1 MKKLLVTGAT
11 GNVGSELIRQ
21 LALDKHPLE
30 VIAAVRD
37 PQKVSSSISNA
48 DDGLRAL
55 DMTDESTFK
64 SCLSG
69 IDLLFLVRPP
79 QLSQAKKHFKPFMD
93 AAEAAGVKHV
103 VFLSVQGAA
112 ENSMIPHHMIEKIIE
127 ESTMT
132 YTFLRPAYFMQNF
145 LTTLKKDLVEN
156 SMIYLPAG
164 TAKFSIIDVRDLAAV
179 AAEVVKR
186 PGEHSNR
193 AYDLTNN
200 ELLSFEDMAQ
210 QLSEVLGRNIRYSS
224 PSLFHFYLHKKKEG
238 EPLAYILVMIML
250 HYLPRY
256 SAPPGLSSFVEEIT
270 GKEARSFRQFAE
282 EHRAKMISAETA
294 TVNS

>member
-21 LALDKHPLE
+21 LALDKHHLE
-30 VIAAVRD
+30 VIAAVRN
-37 PQKVSSSISNA
+37 PQKVPSFINNA
-48 DDGLRAL
+48 VDGLRVL
-55 DMTDESTFK
+55 DMTVESTFN

-69 IDLLFLVRPP
+69 IDILFLVRPP

-127 ESTMT
+127 ESSMT

-156 SMIYLPAG
+156 SIIYLPAG

-193 AYDLTNN
+193 AYDLTNS

-210 QLSEVLGRNIRYSS
+210 QLSEVLGRKIRHSS
-224 PSLFHFYLHKKKEG
+224 PSLLSFYLHKKKEG

-256 SAPPGLSSFVEEIT
+256 SSPPGLSRFVEEIT

-282 EHRAKMISAETA
+282 EHRAAMISAETA
-294 TVNS
+294 NFNS